1 MIARKHMREMGMFT
15 ISFPDTHLSV
25 ADVWPD
31 GDAPE
36 NPTPEDV
43 AAVMRVYGGVISDWK
58 VRPSYLEVDGVVVR

>member
-1 MIARKHMREMGMFT
+1 MREMGTFT

-43 AAVMRVYGGVISDWK
+43 AAVMRAHGGFHGVISGWN
-58 VRPSYLEVDGVVVR
+58 VLPSYLEVDGVVVR